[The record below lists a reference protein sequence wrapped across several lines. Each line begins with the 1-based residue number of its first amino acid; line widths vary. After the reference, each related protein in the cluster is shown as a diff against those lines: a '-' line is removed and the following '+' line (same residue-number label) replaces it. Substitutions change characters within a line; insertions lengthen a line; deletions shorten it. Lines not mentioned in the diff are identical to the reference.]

1 MYETESNNIVESQSE
16 IPREILSS
24 FGALKGKLL
33 ARTLLP
39 WSEHCT
45 ECVWPTC
52 YATCELYEPRKDMRC
67 RRFVDGMVRVE
78 CPESVNSYL
87 LKIRF
92 KRWGKLWTPG
102 NLRLFEP
109 SAAIRRDA
117 RDYRI
122 GRSLYQIQLPSSLK
136 RTLTTKRYS
145 FKKRVAQRSVKQS
158 HLPTSF
164 TIECFNPQDEVIQ
177 LSVVIRPLGT
187 DPKIPYEQLLHIGP
201 GFARVRIPFENISHV
216 VDLDLPFTV
225 ELIPNDFQ
233 DGMTLYFGVVDFLRE
248 AVPVKSKKIKCVVW
262 DLDNTLWDGVLME
275 DGPDNLVP
283 RAEAIASIKEL
294 DRRGILHSIASKNNP
309 EPALKVLRELGLD
322 EYFLYPQISWGPKSD
337 AMKAIARVL
346 NIGLDTL
353 LFVDDSVFEIQQ
365 VQSACP
371 EVRVM
376 NANDS
381 GKLPQMEEFDVPIT
395 EEAAGRRKLYK
406 VDADRQEAAQSFGQD
421 YLGFL
426 KQSQMKL
433 NIRSLSESNFERVHE
448 LTQRTNQMNFSGNR
462 YDKQVL
468 EAIRQDPDLDTYVL
482 DCEDR
487 FGKYGVVGFSIV
499 DRREPRMT
507 DLMFSC
513 RVQSKRVEHAFLF
526 FLIKKYTAL
535 FDRDFLANYKKT
547 ERNAP
552 AGRVFTDLGMQEL
565 GTVDGVSLLKFPKD
579 QTPHDDNVVSIG
591 LETDPSII
599 LR

>member
-16 IPREILSS
+16 IPGEILSS

-52 YATCELYEPRKDMRC
+52 YTTCELYEPRKDMRC
-67 RRFVDGMVRVE
+67 RRFVDGMIRVE
-78 CPESVNSYL
+78 SPESVNSYL

-109 SAAIRRDA
+109 NTAMRRDA

-158 HLPTSF
+158 HPPTSF
-164 TIECFNPQDEVIQ
+164 TIECYNPQDDVIQ
-177 LSVVIRPLGT
+177 LSVVMRSLGT
-187 DPKIPYEQLLHIGP
+187 DPKIPYEQLLRIEP
-201 GFARVRIPFENISHV
+201 GFARVRIPFETISHV

-233 DGMTLYFGVVDFLRE
+233 DGMTLYFGVIDFLRE

-275 DGPDNLVP
+275 DGPDNVVP

-309 EPALKVLRELGLD
+309 EQALKVLSELGLD

-353 LFVDDSVFEIQQ
+353 LFVDDSVFEMQQ

-376 NANDS
+376 SANDS

-462 YDKQVL
+462 YDKQLL
-468 EAIRQDPDLDTYVL
+468 EAIRREPDLDTYVL

-513 RVQSKRVEHAFLF
+513 RVQSKRVEHAFLS
-526 FLIKKYTAL
+526 FLIRKYTEL
-535 FDRDFLANYKKT
+535 YGKDFLANYRKT

-565 GTVDGVSLLKFPKD
+565 STVDGVSLLKFPKD